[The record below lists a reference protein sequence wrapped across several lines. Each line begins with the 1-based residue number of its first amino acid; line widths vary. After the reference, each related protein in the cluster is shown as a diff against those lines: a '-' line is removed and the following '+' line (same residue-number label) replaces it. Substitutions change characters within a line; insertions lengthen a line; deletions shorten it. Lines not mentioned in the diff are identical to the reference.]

1 MTRSDAGRHSIYGVL
16 IGHGD
21 LPRALFRAATDIV
34 GESEDF
40 SVISNQDVAAPELE
54 SRLDHVLAEHGDREV
69 LVFVDM
75 FGSSCAN
82 VSTRARRRNPNVA
95 VVCGVNLAMVV
106 RFMYYRDRMS
116 LAEIVELM
124 RKTGQDEMRPVP
136 R

>member
-1 MTRSDAGRHSIYGVL
+1 MTRSDAGGHSIYGIL

-40 SVISNQDVAAPELE
+40 SVISNQDVAAQELE
-54 SRLDHVLAEHGDREV
+54 SRLVQVRARHKDREV

-82 VSTRARRRNPNVA
+82 VSTRLRRRNPNVA
-95 VVCGVNLAMVV
+95 VVCGVGLRYN
-106 RFMYYRDRMS
+106 RRG
-116 LAEIVELM
+116 M
-124 RKTGQDEMRPVP
+124 RSGAWRVQLKRGTT
-136 R
+136 